1 MNTKLFTGM
10 GLALALG
17 ACVSMPQPN
26 AALETARSAVQTAE
40 ADPNV
45 NKFAPLELD
54 RARKELSIA
63 EDASL
68 HHQDAEVDQPAYLA
82 TQNARL
88 AQAHGAAKAD
98 DARVAA
104 GQIERDQIVLA
115 SRTREAENA
124 RASAANSRAA
134 ADVAL
139 NQRDQA
145 AASAANSRAAADAAL
160 NQRDQAAASAADSR
174 AAADVALNQRDQA
187 VSQRDQANDQTA
199 RANGETARVQAELD
213 ALKATPTPRGLVMT
227 LGDVLFDTGRAEL
240 KSGAGRKMDQLG
252 QFLVEH
258 ADRRVQIDGFTD
270 SVGTDSYNEDL
281 SQRRADAV
289 KTALINRGVQ
299 PSRIGTEGY
308 GKAYPVANNNDS
320 GGRQLNRRVEV
331 VIGGDNGTA
340 ISPRA
345 GL

>member
-1 MNTKLFTGM
+1 MAIMNGKFFSGM
-10 GLALALG
+10 GLALVLG

-26 AALETARSAVQTAE
+26 AALETARVAVQAAE

-45 NKFAPLELD
+45 NKFAPLDLD
-54 RARKELSIA
+54 KARKELSIA

-68 HHQDAEVDQPAYLA
+68 HHRDAEVDQPAYLA

-104 GQIERDQIVLA
+104 GQMERDQIVLA
-115 SRTREAENA
+115 ARTREAENA
-124 RASAANSRAA
+124 KASAANSREAA
-134 ADVAL
+134 EVA
-139 NQRDQA
+139 Q
-145 AASAANSRAAADAAL
+145 
-160 NQRDQAAASAADSR
+160 
-174 AAADVALNQRDQA
+174 NQRDQA
-187 VSQRDQANDQTA
+187 VNQRDQAVNQRDQANEDAA
-199 RANGETARVQAELD
+199 RAQAELD
-213 ALKATPTPRGLVMT
+213 ALKATPTPRGLVLT

-240 KSGAGRKMDQLG
+240 KSGAGRKIDQLA

-258 ADRRVQIDGFTD
+258 SDRRVQIDGFTD

-289 KTALINRGVQ
+289 KAALINRGVQ

-331 VIGGDNGTA
+331 VIGGNNGTA
-340 ISPRA
+340 IAPRS

>member
-1 MNTKLFTGM
+1 MNARILMGV

-17 ACVSMPQPN
+17 ACATMPQPN
-26 AALETARSAVQTAE
+26 AALETARAAVQTAE
-40 ADPNV
+40 TDPNV
-45 NKFAPLELD
+45 NKYAPLDLD
-54 RARKELSIA
+54 RARKDLSIA

-68 HHQDAEVDQPAYLA
+68 HHKDAEVDQPAYLA

-88 AQAHGAAKAD
+88 AQAHAAAKAD

-104 GQIERDQIVLA
+104 GQIERDQIRLA
-115 SRTREAENA
+115 ARTHEADNAKQSAANA
-124 RASAANSRAA
+124 RAV

-145 AASAANSRAAADAAL
+145 
-160 NQRDQAAASAADSR
+160 
-174 AAADVALNQRDQA
+174 
-187 VSQRDQANDQTA
+187 TE
-199 RANGETARVQAELD
+199 ETARVQAELD
-213 ALKATPTPRGLVMT
+213 ALKATPTPRGMVLT
-227 LGDVLFDTGRAEL
+227 LGDVLFDTGRSEL
-240 KSGAGRKMDQLG
+240 KSGAARKIDQLA
-252 QFLVEH
+252 QFLMEH
-258 ADRRVQIDGFTD
+258 PDRRVRIEGFTD

-289 KTALINRGVQ
+289 KAVLINRGIE

-331 VIGGDNGTA
+331 VIGGNNGTPIA
-340 ISPRA
+340 PRYDS
-345 GL
+345 GS

>member
-1 MNTKLFTGM
+1 MNSKLFTGM
-10 GLALALG
+10 GLGLALALG

-26 AALETARSAVQTAE
+26 AALETARVAVQTAE

-45 NKFAPLELD
+45 NKFAPLDLD
-54 RARKELSIA
+54 RARKDLSIA

-104 GQIERDQIVLA
+104 GQMERDQIVLA
-115 SRTREAENA
+115 SRTREAANA
-124 RASAANSRAA
+124 RASAANSKE
-134 ADVAL
+134 V
-139 NQRDQA
+139 
-145 AASAANSRAAADAAL
+145 ADAAL
-160 NQRDQAAASAADSR
+160 DQRDHA
-174 AAADVALNQRDQA
+174 NQ
-187 VSQRDQANDQTA
+187 
-199 RANGETARVQAELD
+199 ETARVQAELD

-240 KSGAGRKMDQLG
+240 KSGASRKMDQLA

-258 ADRRVQIDGFTD
+258 PDRRVQIDGFTD

-289 KTALINRGVQ
+289 KAALISRGVQ
-299 PSRIGTEGY
+299 PSRIATEGY
-308 GKAYPVANNNDS
+308 GKAYPVANNTDS

-331 VIGGDNGTA
+331 VIGSDNGSA
-340 ISPRA
+340 IAPRS

>member
-1 MNTKLFTGM
+1 MNARILTGM
-10 GLALALG
+10 ALALALG
-17 ACVSMPQPN
+17 ACASMPQPN
-26 AALETARSAVQTAE
+26 AALETARAAVQTAE

-45 NKFAPLELD
+45 NKYAPLDLD
-54 RARKELSIA
+54 RARKDLSIA

-68 HHQDAEVDQPAYLA
+68 HHKDAEVDQPAYLA

-88 AQAHGAAKAD
+88 AQAHAAAKAD

-104 GQIERDQIVLA
+104 GQIERDQIMLA
-115 SRTREAENA
+115 ARTREAENA
-124 RASAANSRAA
+124 KASAANSRVVAE
-134 ADVAL
+134 VAL

-145 AASAANSRAAADAAL
+145 N
-160 NQRDQAAASAADSR
+160 
-174 AAADVALNQRDQA
+174 
-187 VSQRDQANDQTA
+187 SQRDQANSQRDQ
-199 RANGETARVQAELD
+199 ANEETIRIQAELD
-213 ALKATPTPRGLVMT
+213 ALKATPTPRGLVLT

-240 KSGAGRKMDQLG
+240 KSGAGRRIDQLA

-258 ADRRVQIDGFTD
+258 PERRVQIDGFTD

-289 KTALINRGVQ
+289 KTALINRGVE

-308 GKAYPVANNNDS
+308 GKAYPVATNNDS

-331 VIGGDNGTA
+331 VIGGNNGTA
-340 ISPRA
+340 ISPRS

>member
-1 MNTKLFTGM
+1 MKAKFYTGM
-10 GLALALG
+10 GLTLALG

-26 AALETARSAVQTAE
+26 AALETARLAVQTAE
-40 ADPNV
+40 ADSNV
-45 NKFAPLELD
+45 NKFAPLDLD
-54 RARKELSIA
+54 RARKDLSIA
-63 EDASL
+63 EDAAL
-68 HHQDAEVDQPAYLA
+68 HHQDADVDQPAYLA

-104 GQIERDQIVLA
+104 GQMERDQIVLA
-115 SRTREAENA
+115 SRTREAANA
-124 RASAANSRAA
+124 KASAANSKVIAE
-134 ADVAL
+134 VAL
-139 NQRDQA
+139 D
-145 AASAANSRAAADAAL
+145 
-160 NQRDQAAASAADSR
+160 
-174 AAADVALNQRDQA
+174 
-187 VSQRDQANDQTA
+187 QRDQANQ
-199 RANGETARVQAELD
+199 ETARVQAELD

-240 KSGAGRKMDQLG
+240 KSGAGRKMDQLA

-258 ADRRVQIDGFTD
+258 PDRRVQIDGFTD
-270 SVGTDSYNEDL
+270 SIGTDSYNEDL

-308 GKAYPVANNNDS
+308 GKAYPVANNTDS

-340 ISPRA
+340 IAPRS

>member
-1 MNTKLFTGM
+1 MNAKLFTGI
-10 GLALALG
+10 GLALALA

-26 AALETARSAVQTAE
+26 AALETARLAVRTAE

-54 RARKELSIA
+54 RARKDLSIA
-63 EDASL
+63 ENASL

-88 AQAHGAAKAD
+88 AQAHGATKAD

-124 RASAANSRAA
+124 KASAANSR
-134 ADVAL
+134 V
-139 NQRDQA
+139 
-145 AASAANSRAAADAAL
+145 
-160 NQRDQAAASAADSR
+160 
-174 AAADVALNQRDQA
+174 AADVALNQRDQA
-187 VSQRDQANDQTA
+187 VNQRDQAND
-199 RANGETARVQAELD
+199 ETVRVQAELD

-258 ADRRVQIDGFTD
+258 TDRRVQIDGFTD

-281 SQRRADAV
+281 SQRRADSV

-331 VIGGDNGTA
+331 VIGGNNGTA
-340 ISPRA
+340 ISPRS

>member
-1 MNTKLFTGM
+1 MNGKFFTGM
-10 GLALALG
+10 GLALLLG
-17 ACVSMPQPN
+17 ACVTMPQPN

-54 RARKELSIA
+54 RARKDLSIA
-63 EDASL
+63 EDAAL
-68 HHQDAEVDQPAYLA
+68 HHRDAQVDQPAYLA

-88 AQAHGAAKAD
+88 AQAHGATKAD

-124 RASAANSRAA
+124 KASAANSRE
-134 ADVAL
+134 
-139 NQRDQA
+139 
-145 AASAANSRAAADAAL
+145 
-160 NQRDQAAASAADSR
+160 
-174 AAADVALNQRDQA
+174 AADVALNQRDQA
-187 VSQRDQANDQTA
+187 VNQRDQANEEAA
-199 RANGETARVQAELD
+199 RAQAELE

-240 KSGAGRKMDQLG
+240 KSGAGRKIDQLG

-258 ADRRVQIDGFTD
+258 PDRRVQIDGFTD
-270 SVGTDSYNEDL
+270 SVGTDSYNTDL

-289 KTALINRGVQ
+289 KAALINRGVQ

-331 VIGGDNGTA
+331 VIGGDNGTPIA
-340 ISPRA
+340 PRSA
-345 GL
+345 SL

>member
-1 MNTKLFTGM
+1 MNARILTGM

-17 ACVSMPQPN
+17 ACATMPQPN
-26 AALETARSAVQTAE
+26 AALETARAAVQTAE

-45 NKFAPLELD
+45 NKYAPLDLD
-54 RARKELSIA
+54 RARKDLSIA

-68 HHQDAEVDQPAYLA
+68 HHKDVEVDQPAYLA

-88 AQAHGAAKAD
+88 AQAHAATKAD

-104 GQIERDQIVLA
+104 GQIERDQIMLA
-115 SRTREAENA
+115 ARTHEAENA
-124 RASAANSRAA
+124 KQSAANARAV

-145 AASAANSRAAADAAL
+145 
-160 NQRDQAAASAADSR
+160 
-174 AAADVALNQRDQA
+174 
-187 VSQRDQANDQTA
+187 TE
-199 RANGETARVQAELD
+199 ETARVQAELD
-213 ALKATPTPRGLVMT
+213 ALKATPTPRGMVMT

-240 KSGAGRKMDQLG
+240 KSGATRKIDQLA
-252 QFLVEH
+252 QFLMEH
-258 ADRRVQIDGFTD
+258 PDRRVQIEGFTD

-289 KTALINRGVQ
+289 KAALINRGIA

-331 VIGGDNGTA
+331 VIGGNNGTPIA
-340 ISPRA
+340 PRS
-345 GL
+345 GSGF

>member
-1 MNTKLFTGM
+1 MNAKLFTGM
-10 GLALALG
+10 GLALALA

-26 AALETARSAVQTAE
+26 AVLETARLAVRTAE

-54 RARKELSIA
+54 RARKDLSIA
-63 EDASL
+63 ENASL

-88 AQAHGAAKAD
+88 AQAHGATKAD

-124 RASAANSRAA
+124 KASAANSR
-134 ADVAL
+134 V
-139 NQRDQA
+139 
-145 AASAANSRAAADAAL
+145 
-160 NQRDQAAASAADSR
+160 
-174 AAADVALNQRDQA
+174 AADVALNQRDQA
-187 VSQRDQANDQTA
+187 VNQRDQAND
-199 RANGETARVQAELD
+199 ETARVQAELD

-258 ADRRVQIDGFTD
+258 TDRRVQIDGFTD

-281 SQRRADAV
+281 SQRRADSV

-331 VIGGDNGTA
+331 VIGGNNGTA
-340 ISPRA
+340 ISPRS